1 MNNELIKVNYN
12 EETDKPTVSGRELHA
27 ALEVK
32 TAYKDWFP
40 RMCEYGF
47 AEGEDFNPLK
57 IEQVREEGSRQVI
70 REITDHQ
77 LTISMAKEL
86 CMIQRNEKGKQ
97 FRQYFIKV
105 EEAWNTPEAVMAR
118 ALKIAAKKIGT
129 LEVAIEEKNRQIATL
144 TTTNET
150 LASDILEWA
159 DRPLI
164 NAIIRRYA
172 NRECSGS
179 FGNAWTDFKKE
190 LLYKHSINL
199 NTRKTIFAN
208 RTGKKTTPGTLEF
221 LTDDEVVPA
230 LQTAVSMCEDKKV
243 DVSDL
248 LSAHKEK
255 YERNK
260 TPA

>member
-12 EETDKPTVSGRELHA
+12 EETEKPTVSGRELHSV
-27 ALEVK
+27 LEIETPYHK
-32 TAYKDWFP
+32 WFP

-47 AEGEDFNPLK
+47 TEKEDFWTILSESTGGRP
-57 IEQVREEGSRQVI
+57 S
-70 REITDHQ
+70 TDHQ